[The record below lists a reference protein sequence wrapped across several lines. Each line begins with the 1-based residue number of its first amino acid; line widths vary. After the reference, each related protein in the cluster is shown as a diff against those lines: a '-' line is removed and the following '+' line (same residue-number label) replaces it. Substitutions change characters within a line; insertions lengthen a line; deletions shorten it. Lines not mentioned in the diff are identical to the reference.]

1 MTNAAETITVTSAWA
16 RATGRIVIPVDAARL
31 PEVVAA
37 AISGTK
43 FTATDIAINGAT
55 LSTSVSAMSWGG
67 KATLQFSA
75 VAPGSSAIE
84 ARSEPLVPTN
94 IFDFGQAK
102 RDMRL
107 LLETIAAT
115 AARVTS

>member
-1 MTNAAETITVTSAWA
+1 MTNAAETLTVTSAWA
-16 RATGRIVIPVDAARL
+16 RATGRLVLPVDLSRV
-31 PEVVAA
+31 PEIVAA
-37 AISGTK
+37 AVAGTK

-75 VAPGSSAIE
+75 TGPGTSAID
-84 ARSEPLVPTN
+84 AKSEPLVPTN
-94 IFDFGQAK
+94 ILDFGQAK
-102 RDMRL
+102 RDMRQ

-115 AARVTS
+115 AARYTV